1 MNENPLLSI
10 WGLVCYCSVSQLILP
25 GTAMN
30 LPGGNVSFWAAITPG
45 VKVSGSRTKAEGVF
59 QR

>member
-10 WGLVCYCSVSQLILP
+10 WGLVCYCSVSQLILLS
-25 GTAMN
+25 TAVN

-45 VKVSGSRTKAEGVF
+45 VKVSDSRTKAEGVC